1 MPPEDPESRRD
12 FLGGLFSSAGKVV
25 SKRLGPV
32 SKLASAAASTPAIS
46 QVSSQS
52 YFSLLRPP
60 DSVRVFTADD
70 TFRLEALRGGLWV
83 CDGVRV
89 KTVIS
94 ADRQRINLE
103 APGLEPTWIAIRWQA
118 DIVGIRRYLGDC
130 WERSYG
136 DLEWRAENPDRA
148 MPWYYLA
155 YDGKRTHG
163 YGVVTRPSAFCFWT
177 ADRSGMTLWLD
188 TRNGGSGVRLGD
200 REVEL
205 CEVISREGREDEN
218 PFQAHQEFCR
228 QMCPYP
234 RLAPYPIYGTND
246 WYHLYGQNSA
256 EQIMEISKIVA
267 ELAPN
272 VANRPFSVIDAGWT
286 TGGTDQGPYDEGTEK
301 FGDMGAFASNLK
313 DVGVRPG
320 IWIRPLISGP
330 DTPDHWRSQRDPKSL
345 DPTHPEIGQYVMQM
359 VYRMVNWGY
368 ELIKHDFTSFDITGR
383 WGFEMGTSITKDGWH
398 FYDRSRTT
406 AEIVNDL
413 YDLIRGAAGSAY
425 IIGCNTFSHLSAG
438 VFELNRIG
446 DDTSGRDWNRTRKM
460 GVNTLA
466 FRAAHEG
473 TFYGA
478 DADVA
483 AITQDHKG
491 VQASEWLRLLSL
503 SGTPLFVSI
512 DPAALGP
519 HEWSA
524 LRDAFAAAAEHQ
536 PIAEPID
543 WLNSVNPR
551 RWRIQG
557 QKVEFDWATPDGS
570 NPFAG

>member
-12 FLGGLFSSAGKVV
+12 FLGGIFTSAGKVV

-32 SKLASAAASTPAIS
+32 SKLASAATSEFSGSTS
-46 QVSSQS
+46 TSDS
-52 YFSLLRPP
+52 YFSLLRAP
-60 DSVRVFTADD
+60 DSVRILTADQ
-70 TFRLEALRGGLWV
+70 TIRLEALRGGLWV
-83 CDGVRV
+83 CDGASV
-89 KTVIS
+89 KTTITS
-94 ADRQRINLE
+94 DRQRINLE
-103 APGLEPTWIAIRWQA
+103 AAGLEPTWVAVRWQSE
-118 DIVGIRRYLGDC
+118 ITGIRRYLGDH

-136 DLEWRAENPDRA
+136 DLEWRAESPDRP
-148 MPWYYLA
+148 MPWYFLA
-155 YDGKRTHG
+155 HDGKRTHG
-163 YGVVTRPSAFCFWT
+163 YGVVTRPSAFCFWI
-177 ADRSGMTLWLD
+177 ADRSGMTLWMD
-188 TRNGGSGVRLGD
+188 VRNGGSGVRLGD

-205 CEVISREGREDEN
+205 CEVVSREGKESEN

-246 WYHLYGQNSA
+246 WYHLYGNSSA

-272 VANRPFSVIDAGWT
+272 VANRPFSVIDAGWSPGAT
-286 TGGTDQGPYDEGTEK
+286 ESGPYEAGTDK
-301 FGDMGAFASNLK
+301 FGDMGAFASELK
-313 DVGVRPG
+313 DIGVRPG

-330 DTPDHWRSQRDPKSL
+330 TTPDHWRASRDARYL
-345 DPTHPEIGQYVMQM
+345 DPTHPEVADYVTQM
-359 VYRMVNWGY
+359 VTRMVDWGY
-368 ELIKHDFTSFDITGR
+368 EMIKHDFTSWDITGR
-383 WGFEMGTSITKDGWH
+383 WGFEMKNSITANGWH
-398 FYDRSRTT
+398 FHDRSRTT

-413 YDLIRGAAGSAY
+413 YDSIRTAAGSVY

-446 DDTSGRDWNRTRKM
+446 DDTSGRDWSRTRKM
-460 GVNTLA
+460 GVNALA

-483 AITQDHKG
+483 AITENHKG
-491 VQASEWLRLLSL
+491 VQASEWLRLLSQ

-519 HEWSA
+519 HEWTA
-524 LRDAFAAAAEHQ
+524 LREAFAAAAEAR
-536 PIAEPID
+536 PVAEPID
-543 WLNSVNPR
+543 WMNSVNPR

-557 QKVEFDWATPDGS
+557 EKVEFDWANPDGS
-570 NPFAG
+570 NPFAE